1 MKNFRP
7 KLPGFL
13 TGMKILLFNMFKTLS
28 PLTKNPNVNYP
39 FEKEEVAPRA
49 RGVIALDSE
58 ACTSCMLCARQCPD
72 WCIYIE
78 GHKELQPPSKPG
90 GRQRSRAVLD
100 RFDIDY
106 ALWMYCGICVEVC
119 PFDALFWS
127 PEYEYSEYNMG
138 AMLHDKDRLDE
149 WLKTVPETGGLE
161 S

>member
-1 MKNFRP
+1 MKDFRP

-13 TGMKILLFNMFKTLS
+13 TGMKILLVNMFKTLS

-39 FEKEEVAPRA
+39 FEKEVLAPRT
-49 RGVIALDSE
+49 RGVIALDAE

-90 GRQRSRAVLD
+90 GRERSRAVLD

-106 ALWMYCGICVEVC
+106 ALCMYC
-119 PFDALFWS
+119 
-127 PEYEYSEYNMG
+127 
-138 AMLHDKDRLDE
+138 
-149 WLKTVPETGGLE
+149 
-161 S
+161 